1 MKAAWKLTRLYV
13 RRHWSQQLAFSVAI
27 CLFSTII
34 LVTLF
39 LCQCFSATN
48 TQLSYEYYGSFGG
61 QTLFCCFFCK
71 CTSPLSLCAA
81 LRLSDWLLRITFYL
95 NNYMVG
101 LVNPIFV
108 IFYCFA
114 KNEFVYTMTLSN
126 RSPNRLKISLG
137 IVPAHSAT
145 WAAVISKSP
154 FFPITIA
161 LSPGDT

>member
-1 MKAAWKLTRLYV
+1 MQALRIVRLAHFLIIILNCTTSISVSFLHFGQNRGKLTRTVSWY
-13 RRHWSQQLAFSVAI
+13 
-27 CLFSTII
+27 
-34 LVTLF
+34 TL
-39 LCQCFSATN
+39 LRVLPPHEGQCIH
-48 TQLSYEYYGSFGG
+48 LD
-61 QTLFCCFFCK
+61 FCCFFCK

-114 KNEFVYTMTLSN
+114 KNECVYTMTLSN